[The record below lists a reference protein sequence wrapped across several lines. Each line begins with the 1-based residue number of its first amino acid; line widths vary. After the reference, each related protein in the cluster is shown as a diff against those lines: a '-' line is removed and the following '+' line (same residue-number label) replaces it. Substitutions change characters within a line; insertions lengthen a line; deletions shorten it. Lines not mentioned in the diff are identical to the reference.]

1 MKEQRT
7 TLIPQTEYMTPAGPY
22 RFYYNHTTTQNEQD
36 EQLMH
41 EAEFVEVDEI
51 TREKVI
57 AALVRVRYTIN
68 DEAAILRKK
77 LSGEV
82 GSDSEFTEYNDYVN
96 FCKQTAII

>member
-7 TLIPQTEYMTPAGPY
+7 TPIPQTEYMTPAGPY

-41 EAEFVEVDEI
+41 EAEFVEIDEI

-77 LSGEV
+77 LSGEA
-82 GSDSEFTEYNDYVN
+82 GSDAEFDAYNTYVN
-96 FCKQTAII
+96 ECKSISI

>member
-7 TLIPQTEYMTPAGPY
+7 TPIPQTEYMTPAGPY

-51 TREKVI
+51 ARDKVV
-57 AALVRVRYTIN
+57 AALVRRKYSIN

-77 LSGEV
+77 LSGEE
-82 GSDSEFTEYNDYVN
+82 GSTAAFEAYNIYVN
-96 FCKQTAII
+96 ECKSISV